1 MSNSKNI
8 NEEVIVEHKRL
19 AGAFS
24 SHSTYKPNSS
34 IIWKNSENGTEN
46 LKSKADVEKERIYE
60 ALLKYGSISD
70 AAKSLNLSRVT
81 LWRKMKKYGINW
93 K

>member
-1 MSNSKNI
+1 
-8 NEEVIVEHKRL
+8 
-19 AGAFS
+19 
-24 SHSTYKPNSS
+24 
-34 IIWKNSENGTEN
+34 